1 MSSKSPVIVALDVAS
16 PKNALDLLAR
26 LDPKHCR
33 VKVGFE
39 SFVAFGP
46 QFVETIQKR
55 GFEVFL
61 DLKFHDIPNTVAGA
75 CRSAAQLGVWMLTIH
90 ASGGQ
95 RMIAAAREALDG
107 VNGTPPVL
115 VAVTV
120 LTSMDGSDLL
130 QVGIETSAP
139 KQVASLANLA
149 KQSGADGVVC
159 SAQEA
164 DSLRDTT
171 GQDFVLVTPGIRL
184 ASAAA
189 DDQRRTM
196 TPKAAIEA
204 GSNYLVIGRPITQ
217 AADPMSVLSDILVSL
232 DR

>member
-16 PKNALDLLAR
+16 PKDALDLLAR

-107 VNGTPPVL
+107 VKGTPPVL